1 MLSQLANSA
10 MLRSAR
16 CTRCNQVSAAYTRI
30 NFCCHQE
37 HSCRGAR
44 LVRNADADEVCNTC
58 GLVFGRT
65 MDDREKRMFEDST
78 GPNMYVRIRVH
89 TNSCGPWPWPWAV
102 GDVT

>member
-65 MDDREKRMFEDST
+65 MDDREKRMFEDSKT
-78 GPNMYVRIRVH
+78 SRVCLVVLGWG
-89 TNSCGPWPWPWAV
+89 TASTVSA
-102 GDVT
+102 